1 MFLVKKGYEK
11 IEKRKQLGNVLLKM
25 YVKFQQELY
34 NFELLLIVD
43 ILRDAEIDED
53 RRDLCTENR
62 LMMT

>member
-1 MFLVKKGYEK
+1 
-11 IEKRKQLGNVLLKM
+11 M